1 MNEVIEK
8 VIYAKRKGLTQK
20 QLGEIFAIEIGHHLR
35 NNPDL
40 LFFKIGEPEKKPDQS
55 TVFKIY
61 FNQKPVATP

>member
-1 MNEVIEK
+1 MNQVIEK
-8 VIYAKRKGLTQK
+8 IIYAKRKGLTQY
-20 QLGEIFAIEIGHHLR
+20 QLEGIFAIEIVHHLR

-61 FNQKPVATP
+61 FKQKPL